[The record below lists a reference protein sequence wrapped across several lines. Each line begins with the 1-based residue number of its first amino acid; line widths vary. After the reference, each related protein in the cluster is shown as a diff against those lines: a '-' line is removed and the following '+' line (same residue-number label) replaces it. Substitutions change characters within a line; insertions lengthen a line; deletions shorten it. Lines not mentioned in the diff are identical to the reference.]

1 MNILIRASRDRTL
14 HKMREIMGEGYCWWT
29 VNGTPR
35 KAGIG
40 DTIMFS
46 DGERV
51 YAEAKIIEVDEG
63 KIVFHPLEKV
73 DKPNPKKPPTRGFTY
88 V

>member
-1 MNILIRASRDRTL
+1 MNILIRASRERTA
-14 HKMREIMGEGYCWWT
+14 HKMREYMGDGFCWWT

-35 KAGIG
+35 QTKEG
-40 DTIMFS
+40 DIIMFS
-46 DGERV
+46 DGDRV
-51 YAEAKIIEVDEG
+51 YAEAEILGVEEGQIE
-63 KIVFHPLEKV
+63 FYPLDRV